1 MKLKSIVVAL
11 SASFALSA
19 NIRAATGATGTADPS
34 TATGAAEALAVTAP
48 TATGAAD
55 ATFAQS
61 TSSKTPPTTTGPW
74 LDNIKKSI
82 TELTT
87 FSENKDKERDEVCQR
102 EFAAIKSE
110 LDQQAKDEADDK
122 KNQKLNL
129 ASALDARIAGFGAA
143 LDKLMALMKQLKGHI
158 DNVNVIFQSKYAQ
171 DQRDMQVAGEAF
183 ESLMTH
189 ATEGNPKDVPIKVP
203 ILPNFNVSFV
213 ELKTGLAMERLANME
228 QRLAR
233 HLAQSDELPQCED
246 AHQAAVGLFQK
257 GARYHEEIKQFFSAE
272 RKVLAAFREQLAS
285 VMRSKL
291 AKLAKLK
298 AQSALLKKS
307 MATPEGKNNIEIYWR
322 GSGYSGNP
330 LCVGHDWQTLTLL
343 FIYLFPFVSC
353 FGCIFWGATF
363 SGHGQSFGRSLGS
376 ARSHCQ
382 SGLCSN
388 GRSHG
393 IERTEK
399 KNVGGQ
405 SKPVRGQHGHGGR
418 RDHWKQHGDL
428 AQQSDRSGG
437 RRGGHHKRDRGC
449 CRCIG
454 PGRIGRSNA
463 DYCRFRGGGGGTKSQ
478 Y

>member
-1 MKLKSIVVAL
+1 MKEEGREKYFLDILKRIAMKSIIIAL
-11 SASFALSA
+11 SASLALSA
-19 NIRAATGATGTADPS
+19 NIRSATSATGTADSS

-48 TATGAAD
+48 TATGGAD

-307 MATPEGKNNIEIYWR
+307 MATPEGKNNIEIY
-322 GSGYSGNP
+322 
-330 LCVGHDWQTLTLL
+330 
-343 FIYLFPFVSC
+343 
-353 FGCIFWGATF
+353 
-363 SGHGQSFGRSLGS
+363 
-376 ARSHCQ
+376 
-382 SGLCSN
+382 
-388 GRSHG
+388 
-393 IERTEK
+393 
-399 KNVGGQ
+399 
-405 SKPVRGQHGHGGR
+405 
-418 RDHWKQHGDL
+418 
-428 AQQSDRSGG
+428 
-437 RRGGHHKRDRGC
+437 
-449 CRCIG
+449 
-454 PGRIGRSNA
+454 
-463 DYCRFRGGGGGTKSQ
+463 
-478 Y
+478 

>member
-343 FIYLFPFVSC
+343 FIYLFISLRFL
-353 FGCIFWGATF
+353 FWLYFLGGYFQWTWPKLWAKPWKRTK
-363 SGHGQSFGRSLGS
+363 SLSKRPVLKWTLTRHRTDRKEKCWWTKQTS
-376 ARSHCQ
+376 ARPT
-382 SGLCSN
+382 
-388 GRSHG
+388 RA
-393 IERTEK
+393 
-399 KNVGGQ
+399 
-405 SKPVRGQHGHGGR
+405 RGP
-418 RDHWKQHGDL
+418 
-428 AQQSDRSGG
+428 A
-437 RRGGHHKRDRGC
+437 
-449 CRCIG
+449 
-454 PGRIGRSNA
+454 
-463 DYCRFRGGGGGTKSQ
+463 
-478 Y
+478 

>member
-11 SASFALSA
+11 SASLALSA

-34 TATGAAEALAVTAP
+34 TATGAAEALAVAAP

-61 TSSKTPPTTTGPW
+61 TSSKTSSKTPPTTTGPW

-307 MATPEGKNNIEIYWR
+307 MATPEGKNNIEIYYR

-330 LCVGHDWQTLTLL
+330 LCVGHDWQTLILL
-343 FIYLFPFVSC
+343 FIYSFPFVSC
-353 FGCIFWGATF
+353 FGCIFLGGYFQWTWPKLWAKPWKRTK
-363 SGHGQSFGRSLGS
+363 SLSKRPVLKWTLTRHRTDRKEKCWWTKQTS
-376 ARSHCQ
+376 ARPT
-382 SGLCSN
+382 
-388 GRSHG
+388 RA
-393 IERTEK
+393 
-399 KNVGGQ
+399 
-405 SKPVRGQHGHGGR
+405 RGP
-418 RDHWKQHGDL
+418 
-428 AQQSDRSGG
+428 A
-437 RRGGHHKRDRGC
+437 
-449 CRCIG
+449 
-454 PGRIGRSNA
+454 
-463 DYCRFRGGGGGTKSQ
+463 
-478 Y
+478 

>member
-11 SASFALSA
+11 SAGFALSA

-34 TATGAAEALAVTAP
+34 TATGAAEALAVTPP

-307 MATPEGKNNIEIYWR
+307 MATPEVDMAKALGEALEAHEVIVKAACAQMDAHTASNGPKRKMLVDKANQCAANTGTGAGVTIGNSTETLLSKVTEVEADVVATTKETGGVVDASGPAGSEDPMPITVDSAVEVAAPKANIEQPKANIEH
-322 GSGYSGNP
+322 
-330 LCVGHDWQTLTLL
+330 LD
-343 FIYLFPFVSC
+343 
-353 FGCIFWGATF
+353 
-363 SGHGQSFGRSLGS
+363 
-376 ARSHCQ
+376 
-382 SGLCSN
+382 SN
-388 GRSHG
+388 V
-393 IERTEK
+393 IT
-399 KNVGGQ
+399 V
-405 SKPVRGQHGHGGR
+405 
-418 RDHWKQHGDL
+418 
-428 AQQSDRSGG
+428 
-437 RRGGHHKRDRGC
+437 
-449 CRCIG
+449 
-454 PGRIGRSNA
+454 
-463 DYCRFRGGGGGTKSQ
+463 
-478 Y
+478 

>member
-1 MKLKSIVVAL
+1 MKTILLAL
-11 SASFALSA
+11 SASLALSA
-19 NIRAATGATGTADPS
+19 NIRSATGATGTADSS

-48 TATGAAD
+48 TATGGAD

-213 ELKTGLAMERLANME
+213 EIKTGLAMERLANME

-257 GARYHEEIKQFFSAE
+257 GARYHEEIRQFFSAE

-307 MATPEGKNNIEIYWR
+307 MATPEVDMAKALGEALEAHEVIVKAACAQMDAHTASNGPKRKMLVDKANQCAANTGTGAGVTI
-322 GSGYSGNP
+322 GNS
-330 LCVGHDWQTLTLL
+330 TETLL
-343 FIYLFPFVSC
+343 SKVTEVEADVV
-353 FGCIFWGATF
+353 ATTKETGGVVDA
-363 SGHGQSFGRSLGS
+363 SGPAGS
-376 ARSHCQ
+376 EDPMPITVDSAVEVAARKPIQVAARKPIQH
-382 SGLCSN
+382 LDSN
-388 GRSHG
+388 V
-393 IERTEK
+393 IT
-399 KNVGGQ
+399 V
-405 SKPVRGQHGHGGR
+405 
-418 RDHWKQHGDL
+418 
-428 AQQSDRSGG
+428 
-437 RRGGHHKRDRGC
+437 
-449 CRCIG
+449 
-454 PGRIGRSNA
+454 
-463 DYCRFRGGGGGTKSQ
+463 
-478 Y
+478 

>member
-1 MKLKSIVVAL
+1 MKSIIIAL
-11 SASFALSA
+11 SASLALSA

-34 TATGAAEALAVTAP
+34 TATGAAEALAVTPP

-307 MATPEGKNNIEIYWR
+307 MATPEVDMAKALGEALEAHEVIVKAACAQMDAHTASNGPKRKMLVDKANQCAANTGTGAGVTIGNSTETLLSKVTEVEADVVATTKETGGVVDASGPAGSEDPMPITVDSAVEVAAPKANIEH
-322 GSGYSGNP
+322 
-330 LCVGHDWQTLTLL
+330 LD
-343 FIYLFPFVSC
+343 
-353 FGCIFWGATF
+353 
-363 SGHGQSFGRSLGS
+363 
-376 ARSHCQ
+376 
-382 SGLCSN
+382 SN
-388 GRSHG
+388 V
-393 IERTEK
+393 IT
-399 KNVGGQ
+399 V
-405 SKPVRGQHGHGGR
+405 
-418 RDHWKQHGDL
+418 
-428 AQQSDRSGG
+428 
-437 RRGGHHKRDRGC
+437 
-449 CRCIG
+449 
-454 PGRIGRSNA
+454 
-463 DYCRFRGGGGGTKSQ
+463 
-478 Y
+478 